1 MIRKHLRLISNF
13 NISPLAGYLRN
24 TDSLADW
31 IIETAPYGQ
40 VHQELARRTDS
51 WADILWTTPERILPN
66 FYNAFQFED
75 ISHDLVLADVD
86 DFADSIIDNCQ
97 GRYVFVA
104 SWELPHGYH
113 GHGMLDWRDGVGLS
127 NLLAKCNLRLA
138 EKLTNE
144 KNIFILDAQQ
154 WMRVVVKPCSD
165 KMWYATKVP
174 YSVEVF
180 SAAARNIELC
190 ISGIQGKSRRLIVLD
205 LDNTLWGGVVG
216 ENGWQGLR
224 LGGHDH
230 LGEAFKDFQQALKA
244 LSNRGIQLALASK
257 NDENVAFEAIDN
269 HPEMILHRSEFAGW
283 RINWNDKAANII
295 DLVDELNLGLESVV
309 FIDDNPVER
318 MRVAEAVPEIFVP
331 EWPKDPALYVSA
343 LRALNCFEVPA
354 VSIEDRERTAMYVAE
369 RSRREAKYT
378 VGSTDNWLT
387 KLGTSIT
394 VSSVNA
400 SNSARVTQLFNKTNQ
415 LNLTTRRLS
424 EKEIT
429 DWVLQGRRSMR
440 VISVSDQF
448 GDMGLVG
455 IISVE
460 ANGDEGHLVDF
471 ILSCRVMGRKVEEAL
486 IHIAVSEL
494 AELNTKTMDL
504 TYLPTERNRPTL
516 EVLESANLLQIDPHS
531 FRVDV
536 TKGYEK
542 PSTVKLN
549 WI

>member
-1 MIRKHLRLISNF
+1 MVRKHLRLISNF
-13 NISPLAGYLRN
+13 NVSPLAGYLQN
-24 TDSLADW
+24 TDSLGEW
-31 IIETAPYGQ
+31 EIESAPYGQ
-40 VHQELARRTDS
+40 VHQELERSTES

-66 FYNAFQFED
+66 FYNAFQLEAV
-75 ISHDLVLADVD
+75 SHDLVLADVE

-104 SWELPHGYH
+104 SWELPHGYY
-113 GHGMLDWRDGVGLS
+113 GHGMLDWRDGMGLS
-127 NLLAKCNLRLA
+127 NLLAKCNLKLA

-144 KNIFILDAQQ
+144 KNIFILNAQQ
-154 WMRVVVKPCSD
+154 WMRSAVNPCSD

-174 YSVEVF
+174 YSSEVF
-180 SAAARNIELC
+180 LAAAKNIENC
-190 ISGIQGKSRRLIVLD
+190 ISGINGKSRRLIVLD

-216 ENGWQGLR
+216 ETGWQGLR

-230 LGEAFKDFQQALKA
+230 LGEAFKEFQQALKA

-257 NDENVAFEAIDN
+257 NDENVALKAIDN
-269 HPEMILHRSEFAGW
+269 HPEMVLHRDEFAGW
-283 RINWNDKAANII
+283 RINWSDKAANII
-295 DLVDELNLGLESVV
+295 DLVDELNLGLDSVV
-309 FIDDNPVER
+309 FIDDNPAER
-318 MRVAEAVPEIFVP
+318 MRVAEAVPEILVP

-354 VSIEDRERTAMYVAE
+354 LSIEDRERTAMYVAE
-369 RSRREAKYT
+369 RSRREARHS
-378 VGSTDNWLT
+378 VSSTDTWLT
-387 KLGTSIT
+387 KLGTCVA

-400 SNSARVTQLFNKTNQ
+400 SNLSRVTQLFNKTNQ
-415 LNLTTRRLS
+415 LNLSTRRLS

-429 DWVLQGRRSMR
+429 AWELQENRSMK

-460 ANGDEGHLVDF
+460 ASGDQGHLVDF

-486 IHIAVSEL
+486 IHIAVAEL
-494 AELNTKTMDL
+494 AELNATTMDL

-516 EVLESANLLQIDPHS
+516 EVLENSNLQQIDAHS
-531 FRVDV
+531 FRVDI
-536 TKGYEK
+536 TKGYEH
-542 PSTVKLN
+542 PSTVKLT